1 MGHNTPLERKKKKAT
16 PRGEKDDKDL
26 PIHSQ
31 NSADQYRLGT
41 GQTHFS

>member
-1 MGHNTPLERKKKKAT
+1 MGHNTPLEKKKKAT

-31 NSADQYRLGT
+31 NSADQRRLGT

>member
-1 MGHNTPLERKKKKAT
+1 MGHNMPLEKKKKAT

-31 NSADQYRLGT
+31 NSADRCRLGT
-41 GQTHFS
+41 GQAHFS